1 MDSAGPSLSGGWPCR
16 GARTYIFPEDE
27 GQDGRR
33 ELRQEDD
40 EDEQKKLQRE
50 EAGS

>member
-1 MDSAGPSLSGGWPCR
+1 MKGGRGTGGPP
-16 GARTYIFPEDE
+16 RTYVLPEDE
-27 GQDGRR
+27 GQDGCR

-40 EDEQKKLQRE
+40 EDEQEELQRE